1 MVPVDISPSRLK
13 NVVIVP
19 NRLSLIVR
27 NFMGRCPDHLCANLI
42 NWVLPAQEKRGLICL
57 EAGCFVY
64 DIHQGLYL
72 GNAVLHQVLAAR
84 RQLQD
89 LLFNLS
95 WI

>member
-27 NFMGRCPDHLCANLI
+27 NFIGHSPVHLCTNLV
-42 NWVLPAQEKRGLICL
+42 NWVLPAQEKSGLICL
-57 EAGCFVY
+57 EAGCLVY
-64 DIHQGLYL
+64 DIHQGLNL
-72 GNAVLHQVLAAR
+72 GDAVLDQVLAAR
-84 RQLQD
+84 RQLQN

-95 WI
+95 WV